1 MVSQIEVLKKK
12 IPLVPITFSYQGT
25 LMVSEMNVK
34 VNILS
39 LPSLLHLSSS
49 FFFSLR
55 LYSIFIFLSV
65 PFIFRQSPPTLYL
78 TQGAAAAIHPDAAA
92 AVAAAAAVESR
103 RADWTTRGTRLG
115 TAAGNRGTAAARPAP
130 AAAVPAAAATA
141 RDSGEA
147 EAGRRSS
154 RGW

>member
-1 MVSQIEVLKKK
+1 M
-12 IPLVPITFSYQGT
+12 
-25 LMVSEMNVK
+25 
-34 VNILS
+34 
-39 LPSLLHLSSS
+39 
-49 FFFSLR
+49 
-55 LYSIFIFLSV
+55 
-65 PFIFRQSPPTLYL
+65 
-78 TQGAAAAIHPDAAA
+78 
-92 AVAAAAAVESR
+92 AAAAAVESR